1 MMNEEKYV
9 VLSEKEIKQKM
20 AGHKSAYTKR
30 INAAKTAKERKEL
43 EAGRDAYLACIENAM
58 REEQKK
64 MVQRRAGHLSWI
76 TRKANQ
82 EKAVT
87 KATTTSCKKNKSS
100 KKSCSCSVKVSSKKH

>member
-20 AGHKSAYTKR
+20 AGYKSAYTKR
-30 INAAKTAKERKEL
+30 INAAKTVKERKEL
-43 EAGRDAYLACIENAM
+43 EASRDAYLACIENSI

-64 MVQRRAGHLSWI
+64 MVQRRAGHLSWV

-82 EKAVT
+82 EKN
-87 KATTTSCKKNKSS
+87 ATTQSTCKKNKTH
-100 KKSCSCSVKVSSKKH
+100 KKSCSCSVKVSNKKR